1 MQQQGEAGRGLP
13 IFLPSVGRRFR
24 EWKTP
29 VAKLEGKS
37 LSKDFERHNIEQDSD
52 CNNIVAAA
60 PELRRRMLPRAV
72 DVRLKFF
79 IESCGKVRGV
89 VGVLCF
95 AAAQGGT
102 VGECLFLDLAN
113 LANHCKCRVSV
124 NVNVPPLH
132 RRLIRKTTY
141 TVLQSMTIPPL
152 PWPTTDTSYLT

>member
-113 LANHCKCRVSV
+113 LANHCECWVTV
-124 NVNVPPLH
+124 NVQRPASPSSPHSHDNTVH
-132 RRLIRKTTY
+132 STTKHDHPASSVANY
-141 TVLQSMTIPPL
+141 R
-152 PWPTTDTSYLT
+152 YLT